1 MREGYGNMQAVVVAG
16 PTCSGKSALALALA
30 ETLGGVIINADAM
43 QVYRELRVLTARPSA
58 ADEALV
64 PHALY
69 GVRPAAE
76 NSTAAWWRD
85 AAIAAMQDAT
95 RRGLLPILCGGTGL
109 YLASLTQR
117 LAAIP
122 DPGEAARAQAR
133 ALMETLGPQGLHAR
147 LTVVDPLTAAR
158 LHPSDSQRLARAW
171 EVFAGTG
178 KGLASWQA
186 VPPEP
191 RTDFPWSLRVILIDP
206 PRPALRAAIEHRF
219 EAMLA
224 AGAIEEVGALL
235 AQNLPTALPAMRA
248 HGVPEISAYLRGEMS
263 LAAATERVRLVT
275 GQYTKRQAT
284 WFRHRHIAAPETT
297 HRFLAR
303 CAPETQFLERYLP
316 EIINF
321 ILADG

>member
-186 VPPEP
+186 DPDRSAAAGTAGRHRTPVRGDARRRRHRGSRRLAGAEP
-191 RTDFPWSLRVILIDP
+191 
-206 PRPALRAAIEHRF
+206 AHRAAGH
-219 EAMLA
+219 
-224 AGAIEEVGALL
+224 AGAWRARNLGLSARRDEPGCGDRAGA
-235 AQNLPTALPAMRA
+235 A
-248 HGVPEISAYLRGEMS
+248 
-263 LAAATERVRLVT
+263 
-275 GQYTKRQAT
+275 
-284 WFRHRHIAAPETT
+284 RHRTIHQASGHVVSTQT
-297 HRFLAR
+297 HCSPGDNA
-303 CAPETQFLERYLP
+303 
-316 EIINF
+316 
-321 ILADG
+321 